1 MELTDIITDASSI
14 LGQVP
19 TTFTSLSTAFGAVL
33 MLPVTLVLSRTVI
46 RMVKSL
52 LMFRGG
58 RRR

>member
-1 MELTDIITDASSI
+1 MDIAAIIADSSAI

-19 TTFTSLSTAFGAVL
+19 ATFTSFSTAFGGVL
-33 MLPVTLVLSRTVI
+33 MLPVALVLCRTII